1 MRDVLGE
8 GVGYRHNP
16 VNDPILAGKLLHA
29 SVVIVVFGDKSMLN
43 TCTLDAANNM
53 WVLFNCRTFLLM
65 APIRLSSA
73 CRGAPGNHNDT
84 ALESR

>member
-1 MRDVLGE
+1 MRGVLGE
-8 GVGYRHNP
+8 GVGDRHNS

-53 WVLFNCRTFLLM
+53 
-65 APIRLSSA
+65 
-73 CRGAPGNHNDT
+73 
-84 ALESR
+84 